1 MKNEPDCKLEQELE
15 EYQKTSVEYHYGRYI
30 ARLPW
35 RPKHPDLPTKYN
47 IVLKRTENTVR
58 RLAKEPAMLK
68 TYGEIIAEQER
79 RGFIEKVPDTD
90 LDSDEQIH
98 YIPHHPVK
106 KESSTTPIRIVYDCS
121 CRQTPESASLNDCLK
136 STPPV
141 LNELTSIL
149 LRFRQHRFA
158 VTTYIEKAFL
168 NVNLHPDD
176 RDVTRFLWL
185 RDPRDPNSGFVTYR
199 FRTVLFGAT
208 SSPFILNATILKHLE
223 SNPDVSASE
232 ILRRDL
238 YVDNVISSFHD
249 ENECVQFYSESR
261 ALITCPGMNLRSW
274 GSNSEKMLHIA
285 ERDNVMDKDEITKV
299 LGLRWDPS
307 KDVLTFAQRTIP
319 ITCHVTKRFVL
330 KHSSQ
335 IYDPLGLLSPV
346 SVRAKILMQEI
357 WKQKLDWDIPLPE
370 NLHKVW
376 NCIAKDL
383 NTVTQITF
391 SRQYLSNPTESEK
404 RRLHIFVDACMASY
418 GAAAFIC
425 DKEES
430 RLVMAK
436 NRVAPLKTLTLPK
449 LELMAALIGARLA
462 DHLQSTFPATNV
474 TMWSDSQI
482 VLHWI
487 ATQKVLPKF
496 LANRVKEIRDL
507 TGQYKWKYCP
517 TKDNPEDLLTRG
529 ITANNFMKND
539 LWMTGPDWL
548 CDRNRWQ
555 MWEFSENQVQILL
568 EEPGCTQMLIT
579 DQTTFVPGSDRS
591 YQMWRQDP

>member
-1 MKNEPDCKLEQELE
+1 
-15 EYQKTSVEYHYGRYI
+15 
-30 ARLPW
+30 
-35 RPKHPDLPTKYN
+35 
-47 IVLKRTENTVR
+47 
-58 RLAKEPAMLK
+58 
-68 TYGEIIAEQER
+68 
-79 RGFIEKVPDTD
+79 
-90 LDSDEQIH
+90 
-98 YIPHHPVK
+98 
-106 KESSTTPIRIVYDCS
+106 
-121 CRQTPESASLNDCLK
+121 
-136 STPPV
+136 
-141 LNELTSIL
+141 
-149 LRFRQHRFA
+149 
-158 VTTYIEKAFL
+158 
-168 NVNLHPDD
+168 
-176 RDVTRFLWL
+176 
-185 RDPRDPNSGFVTYR
+185 
-199 FRTVLFGAT
+199 
-208 SSPFILNATILKHLE
+208 
-223 SNPDVSASE
+223 
-232 ILRRDL
+232 
-238 YVDNVISSFHD
+238 
-249 ENECVQFYSESR
+249 
-261 ALITCPGMNLRSW
+261 
-274 GSNSEKMLHIA
+274 
-285 ERDNVMDKDEITKV
+285 MDKDEITKV
-299 LGLRWDPS
+299 LGLCWDPS

-404 RRLHIFVDACMASY
+404 RRLHIFVDASMASY

-436 NRVAPLKTLTLPK
+436 NGVAPLKTLTLPK

-474 TMWSDSQI
+474 TMWSDSQL

-487 ATQKVLPKF
+487 ATVKVLPKF
-496 LANRVKEIRDL
+496 VANRVKEIRDL

-517 TKDNPEDLLTRG
+517 TKDNPADLLTRG

-548 CDRNRWQ
+548 CDRNRWP

-579 DQTTFVPGSDRS
+579 DQTARSSPEGNIQNVMRVQKYSRLNKLLRVTGYVLRFIKNCKAGRANAKLDPLFASELQQAQLLWIRGCQATYYREELQELKTSKPRASLIRQLRLFLDPTGAIRCGGRIHNAAVDDVTKFPYLLPNKDILTTLMIQAAHELHGHSGLNSTVTNIRQKFWIPAMRQCVNAVIWKCVICRKVQGNPYKSPEVPPLPKLRVKEAPAFTVTGVDFTGALYIKNPTGTEAKAYVCLFTCAVKQSRISRGGNQHVRRLFSTSLPEIRQSKVPTFFDGI
-591 YQMWRQDP
+591 RQC